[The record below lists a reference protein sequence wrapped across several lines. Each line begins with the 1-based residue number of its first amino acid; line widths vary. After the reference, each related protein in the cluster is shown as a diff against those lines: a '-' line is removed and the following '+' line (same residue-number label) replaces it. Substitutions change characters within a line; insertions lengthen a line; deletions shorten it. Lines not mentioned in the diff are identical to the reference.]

1 MDKKD
6 EANLSQ
12 LRRIVDKSHQISSW
26 FTSFNQL
33 HGPLTP
39 LYPLELSLSFIDFKV
54 DFIVNFKVD
63 FLVNSEVV
71 GIGFE
76 VNFSAELNPSC
87 VDLKVNFW
95 VNSEP
100 TYIDFE
106 VNFLIDLSRSF
117 IDFTVDFFGGFQVSV
132 LANLEADFEIDSKV
146 DFSTDLKLDWVV
158 NMGFLRIP
166 TWK

>member
-63 FLVNSEVV
+63 FLVNSKVV

-76 VNFSAELNPSC
+76 VNFSAELNLSC
-87 VDLKVNFW
+87 VDLKVDFIVDFL
-95 VNSEP
+95 VNSKVVG
-100 TYIDFE
+100 IGFE
-106 VNFLIDLSRSF
+106 VNFSAEFNLSCVDL
-117 IDFTVDFFGGFQVSV
+117 
-132 LANLEADFEIDSKV
+132 KV
-146 DFSTDLKLDWVV
+146 DF
-158 NMGFLRIP
+158 
-166 TWK
+166 